1 MAPTRLNEFPSAPG
15 QGRYDWNTLLDGSPW
30 ELEHLWVH
38 PDWLRRGIGRALLAR
53 AMEAAAE
60 KGEAA
65 LLIDADPHAEAF
77 YLAAGAQRVGAVAAP
92 IAGQPDRV
100 LPRLLLA
107 AGGAGA

>member
-1 MAPTRLNEFPSAPG
+1 MRSAS
-15 QGRYDWNTLLDGSPW
+15 RVSIDSSPW

-53 AMEAAAE
+53 HGSGRRE
-60 KGEAA
+60 GEAA